1 MLFNTNNLS
10 QHYLLVCPQLNGFDY
25 CYLTNN
31 FIQNPSFSYGEM
43 VTTIALENQFRYTD
57 KEI

>member
-1 MLFNTNNLS
+1 MS
-10 QHYLLVCPQLNGFDY
+10 QHYLFVCPQLNGFDY

-31 FIQNPSFSYGEM
+31 FIQNPSFSHGEM
-43 VTTIALENQFRYTD
+43 VTTIAMENQFRYTD